1 MYILY
6 ILITYLLIDFIYKKI
21 ILPSIRQQYRDKLFQ
36 VRDKVRAKIIDDK
49 LSQVDLSAANLMNS
63 NLNSFIN
70 RLHLLNLNNRIRA
83 KIFMNKNPDIA
94 RKIESETKR
103 EFDLLMSCSDTD
115 IRDSF
120 IEMMDI
126 LQETYIA
133 NNLIVILTWL
143 PIFIP
148 GIILYYLY
156 KIITRPIK
164 GIWKNLSD
172 DIKSYSMKI
181 EKLDVQYGK
190 ML

>member
-36 VRDKVRAKIIDDK
+36 IRDKVRARIIDDK

-83 KIFMNKNPDIA
+83 KIFMRKHPDIA
-94 RKIESETKR
+94 RKIESDTKR
-103 EFDLLMSCSDTD
+103 ELDLLMSCSDRD

-126 LQETYIA
+126 LQETYIV
-133 NNLIVILTWL
+133 NNFIIILMWL
-143 PIFIP
+143 PVFIP

-156 KIITRPIK
+156 KAITRPIK